1 MSLKTE
7 PELQVDVA
15 PHREGSLRLRNPVM
29 IASGTFG
36 YGMEYTKITGVER
49 LGAVVCKGTT
59 LFSRSGNAH
68 PRTVETSS
76 GMLNAIGLENPGI
89 RVVVEEYAPIWAR
102 WQTPVIVNIAGETVD
117 EFVKLAEQLEGV
129 PGVAGVE
136 VNVSCPNVRAG
147 GAIFGDNPQ
156 VVAAVTAAVRHV
168 TTLPLIVKLS
178 PNASDLRPT
187 ALAAAAAGADA
198 VSLINTITSMSIDIH
213 ARRPMLAHG
222 TGGLS
227 GPAIKPI
234 ALRMVH
240 EVARE
245 LRISYPQVP
254 IIGIGGICTSNDALE
269 FLMAG
274 ASAIEIGTVNF
285 ANPRAGVEILEGI
298 EEFLRKEGI
307 TDVAEIVGT
316 ALL

>member
-7 PELQVDVA
+7 PRLQTDLA
-15 PHREGSLRLRNPVM
+15 PHRKGGLRLRNPVM
-29 IASGTFG
+29 IASGPFG
-36 YGMEYTKITGVER
+36 YAMEKVAGVQR

-59 LFSRSGNAH
+59 LLPRRGNAH
-68 PRTVETSS
+68 PRTVETAS

-89 RVVVEEYAPIWAR
+89 RVVVEEYAPVWAM
-102 WQTPVIVNIAGETVD
+102 WQTPVIVNIAAEEID
-117 EFVKLAEQLEGV
+117 AFVSLAEQLEGV
-129 PGVAGVE
+129 SGVAGIE
-136 VNVSCPNVRAG
+136 INVSCPNVRAG
-147 GAIFGDNPQ
+147 GAVFGDNPQ
-156 VVAAVTAAVRHV
+156 VVADVTAAVRRV

-178 PNASDLRPT
+178 PNANDLCPV

-198 VSLINTITSMSIDIH
+198 VSLINTVTSMSIDIY
-213 ARRPMLAHG
+213 ARRPTLAHG

-234 ALRMVH
+234 ALRMVY

-245 LRISYPQVP
+245 LRSLYLQVP
-254 IIGIGGICTSNDALE
+254 VIGIGGISTAQDALE

-274 ASAIEIGTVNF
+274 ASAVEIGTANF
-285 ANPRAGVEILEGI
+285 ANPRAGVEILGGI

-307 TDVAEIVGT
+307 TDVAEIVGA
-316 ALL
+316 AL